1 MKIGILSESARRLKQ
16 QLPVDFDSFQ
26 VKPPPVTRKENG
38 WKVSRRGEVAREGQ
52 EDRERER
59 ERGWVII
66 LMSVRFS
73 SDVMG
78 LSVTPLLEEKKPP
91 GAVTG

>member
-1 MKIGILSESARRLKQ
+1 M
-16 QLPVDFDSFQ
+16 
-26 VKPPPVTRKENG
+26 
-38 WKVSRRGEVAREGQ
+38 SRRGEVAREGQ